1 MGASSL
7 ASPHS
12 LWCSSLTTQGPVQRQ
27 GLSSCTG
34 RQLGRSHG
42 EGPLLPGLPGVWNLS
57 LVWNS
62 RPCLGW
68 EADVSAGS
76 SCASTPEFPSSGL
89 FSQDFRSPVL
99 SYSMPPAAVDNICC
113 QNSSPGLWSWTWP
126 LSCQWSQVS
135 ASQQMMAGKT
145 SCRAWGPSLHNMEV
159 NLPLITLPTESVLS
173 CPGFHEDGTHCP

>member
-1 MGASSL
+1 MGASSP

-42 EGPLLPGLPGVWNLS
+42 EGPLLPGLPGVLNLS

-68 EADVSAGS
+68 EADVPAGS

-89 FSQDFRSPVL
+89 FSLRTLDHQFFL
-99 SYSMPPAAVDNICC
+99 TLCLL
-113 QNSSPGLWSWTWP
+113 QP
-126 LSCQWSQVS
+126 LV
-135 ASQQMMAGKT
+135 T
-145 SCRAWGPSLHNMEV
+145 SVVR
-159 NLPLITLPTESVLS
+159 TLPRASGHGHGHSAVNGPKSVLLNK
-173 CPGFHEDGTHCP
+173 